1 MQNYPLTLTFALMS
15 ATPKMTVTDAA
26 GKAVLMHIDLSR
38 PLGALTNI
46 TGFDIAMSLDDDHKH
61 AEFAAALTIIF
72 QGTALLQIN

>member
-38 PLGALTNI
+38 PLGALTTI
-46 TGFDIAMSLDDDHKH
+46 TGFD
-61 AEFAAALTIIF
+61 
-72 QGTALLQIN
+72 LQ